1 MPDTSIDIAVL
12 RLARS
17 VLGDLDVS
25 SVLERVIESAQ
36 ELTSAR
42 YAALGVLDESRERL
56 ERFLTAGIDEP
67 TRRAIGPLPTGRGV
81 LGELIRDPKPLRLAD
96 VGLHPRSYGFPIDH
110 PPMRSFLGV
119 PVLVGGKPY
128 GNLYLTEKQTAGEFT
143 EEDEAA
149 VVVLAEFAGIAI
161 DHARR
166 FSGSET
172 RRKELERTIAALDA
186 TIQISRAVGGH
197 TDLNAILEL
206 VAKRGR
212 ALVSAR
218 ALVIEQRR
226 GEELLVAA
234 GAGDVPRDLIGRRM
248 KLADS
253 VASGAMRTLTT
264 QRLEDEPNRIRFER
278 HGLGQLGLR
287 ARAGLVVPLVF
298 RGATFGV
305 LVAIDRVEDGP
316 HFSADDRH
324 LLEAFATS
332 AATAIATAESVVAE
346 RRSQRLAAAE
356 QERTRWAR
364 ELHDETLQGM
374 AALRL
379 GLSAAL
385 RSGKTDALADAVRQ
399 ALDGLDGE
407 IAGLRALITD
417 LRPAALDQIGTEA
430 AIEALADRCRG
441 LGLEVDV
448 QLDLGHGQ
456 AGTAGRFDGDL
467 ETAVYRIVQEALT
480 NARKHGGARR
490 AVVDVRGGEG
500 TVDVCVRDDGSG
512 FEPESPTDGF
522 GLVGMRERVDLL
534 KGTLTISSTPGR
546 GTTVA
551 ASIPVRRRR
560 DPYEHAPS
568 LARG

>member
-1 MPDTSIDIAVL
+1 MTVL

-25 SVLERVIESAQ
+25 SVLERVIEAAQ
-36 ELTSAR
+36 QLTSAR
-42 YAALGVLDESRERL
+42 YVALGVLDESRESL
-56 ERFLTAGIDEP
+56 ERFITVGIDDP
-67 TRRAIGPLPTGRGV
+67 ARRAIGPLPTGRGV
-81 LGELIRDPKPLRLAD
+81 LGELIRNPKPLRLAD

-119 PVLVGGKPY
+119 PVLVDGKPY
-128 GNLYLTEKQTAGEFT
+128 GNLYLTEKQTAHEFT

-149 VVVLAEFAGIAI
+149 VIVLAEFAGIAI

-186 TIQISRAVGGH
+186 TIQISRAVGGQ
-197 TDLNAILEL
+197 TDLKAILEL

-218 ALVIEQRR
+218 ALVIEQLRA
-226 GEELLVAA
+226 EELLVAA
-234 GAGDVPRDLIGRRM
+234 CAGDVPRDLIGRRM

-264 QRLEDEPNRIRFER
+264 QRVEDEPNRIRFER

-287 ARAGLVVPLVF
+287 AQAGLVVPLAF

-316 HFSADDRH
+316 HFSSDDVQ
-324 LLEAFATS
+324 LLEAFAIS
-332 AATAIATAESVVAE
+332 AATAIATAESVAAE

-374 AALRL
+374 ASLRL
-379 GLSAAL
+379 GLGAAL
-385 RSGKTDALADAVRQ
+385 RSGRTDALADAVRQ
-399 ALDGLDGE
+399 SLEYLDDE

-417 LRPAALDQIGTEA
+417 LRPASLDQIGAEA

-448 QLDLGHGQ
+448 HLDLAYEQ
-456 AGTAGRFDGDL
+456 SRAPERLDGEL
-467 ETAVYRIVQEALT
+467 EIAIYRIVQEALT
-480 NARKHGGARR
+480 NARKHGGAQR
-490 AVVDVRGGEG
+490 AVVDVREGEI
-500 TVDVCVRDDGSG
+500 TVDLSVRDDGSG
-512 FEPESPTDGF
+512 FEPSSPTNGI
-522 GLVGMRERVDLL
+522 GLVGMRERVELL
-534 KGTLTISSTPGR
+534 NGTLTISSMPGQ
-546 GTTVA
+546 GATVA
-551 ASIPVRRRR
+551 ASFPVRRRR
-560 DPYEHAPS
+560 DARDEVRS
-568 LARG
+568 IARGG